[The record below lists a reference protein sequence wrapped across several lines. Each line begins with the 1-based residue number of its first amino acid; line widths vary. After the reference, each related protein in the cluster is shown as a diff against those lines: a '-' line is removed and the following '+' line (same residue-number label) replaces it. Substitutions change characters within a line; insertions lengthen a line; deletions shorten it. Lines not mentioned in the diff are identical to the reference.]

1 MWKGFSKV
9 FPSSR
14 TLRLLGVVL
23 LLPLTIQAQQR
34 PEVYTILGIS
44 VEGLT
49 SADPQA
55 IIANT
60 GLKPG
65 DEIVI
70 PGDQTRNAILRLYK
84 LRLFDDIQIVIDR
97 RTQEGVYLLIKV
109 TENPRLE
116 DLEIIGND
124 ELSEDDIREKIN
136 LIKGQVVTKQDLATV
151 VRLLKDEYANEGY
164 LNAEITPSLVPTG
177 DTASVRRNL
186 RLDIDEGKEVSVSE
200 IRFHGTQA
208 YDSDDLE
215 GEMDETSSSAW
226 WQFWAS
232 NNFKKKDYE
241 KDKDLILK
249 FYRNNGY
256 RDAEILRDSISF
268 DDARENLY
276 IDVFMYEG
284 PQYKIRN
291 ITWEGNVRYPTAL
304 LTARLGFEKGDIY
317 NQEEFQQN
325 LFRNESETDVAS
337 LYQDNGYLMFQVV
350 PEEIRVG
357 ADSLDLVMHVRE
369 GNQFRIRQVQ
379 ISGNT
384 KTYEKVIRREL
395 YTRPGDYFSRQAI
408 IRSIRQ
414 LAQLNYFNPEKIQPD
429 YRIVD
434 DKTVDLEYKVEEKSS
449 DTFNMSV
456 GYSGA
461 FGFNGGLGVTFN
473 NFALANPLRGGA
485 GQILNFDY
493 QFGEANR
500 YRTFSI
506 SFTEP
511 WMFDTPLLFGVSVF
525 DTRQIYFYDLRITG
539 GSIRVGRRF
548 KWPDYLFRGDWTL
561 RYQYNDI
568 INGGGYYPTGRTTQM
583 SIAQVISRNSTD
595 SPIFPTL
602 GSNFSLLTELSGG
615 PLPGTADYGKVVLN
629 MDFFI
634 PLGSSQRL
642 TLALLS
648 VFGGIFG
655 IGENPYIPPQ
665 ELFYMGGTGLGQFS
679 TTPLRGYDDRSIGPR
694 FTPGG
699 AVYGGQAM
707 MKYAVELRFAL
718 TLNPIPIYLLAFTE
732 AGNVWKD
739 PFTIDPTDLRR
750 SAGMGARLL
759 INPIGLIGFDY
770 AFGFDPYS
778 RLGRQPGWRF
788 HIQFGKGF

>member
-1 MWKGFSKV
+1 MFRSFKA
-9 FPSSR
+9 
-14 TLRLLGVVL
+14 LRLLVL
-23 LLPLTIQAQQR
+23 LLLVPHALTAQQK
-34 PEVYTILGIS
+34 PEPYRILGIA
-44 VEGLT
+44 VEGQT
-49 SADPQA
+49 TADPQS

-60 GLKPG
+60 GLKAG
-65 DEIVI
+65 DEIVV
-70 PGDQTRNAILRLYK
+70 PGDQTRSAILRLYQ
-84 LRLFDDIQIVIDR
+84 LRLFDDVQILIAN

-109 TENPRLE
+109 VENPRLE
-116 DLEIIGND
+116 DIVITGND
-124 ELSEDDIREKIN
+124 ELGEDDIRDKIN

-151 VRLLKDEYANEGY
+151 VRLLKDEYANEGF
-164 LNAEITPSLVPTG
+164 LNAQITPTLVAAA
-177 DTASVRRNL
+177 DTASRRRNL
-186 RLDIDEGKEVSVSE
+186 NIEIEEGKEVSVAE
-200 IRFHGTQA
+200 IRFHGNKV
-208 YDSDDLE
+208 YDAGDLE
-215 GEMDETSSSAW
+215 GEMEETSSSAW
-226 WQFWAS
+226 WQFWATNS
-232 NNFKKKDYE
+232 FNRKKYE
-241 KDKDLILK
+241 EDKALVIK
-249 FYRNNGY
+249 YYRNNGY
-256 RDAEILRDSISF
+256 RDAEILTDSISY
-268 DDARENLY
+268 DAERENLM
-276 IDVFMYEG
+276 IDVYMYEG

-291 ITWEGNVRYPTAL
+291 ITWEGNTRYPASL
-304 LTARLGFEKGDIY
+304 LTARLGFEKGDVY
-317 NQEEFQQN
+317 NQDEFQQN
-325 LFRNESETDVAS
+325 LFRNESESDVAS

-350 PEEIRVG
+350 PEEVRVG
-357 ADSLDLVMHVRE
+357 EDSLDLIMRVRE
-369 GNQFRIRQVQ
+369 GNQFRIRQIQ

-395 YTRPGDYFSRQAI
+395 QTRPGDTFSRQAI

-414 LAQLNYFNPEKIQPD
+414 LAQLNYFNPEKILPD

-473 NFALANPLRGGA
+473 NFAISNPLRGGA

-506 SFTEP
+506 GFTEP

-525 DTRQIYFYDLRITG
+525 DTRQVYFYDLRITG
-539 GSIRVGRRF
+539 GSLRVGRRF

-561 RYQYNDI
+561 RYQYNDV
-568 INGGGYYPTGRTTQM
+568 INGGGLYPVGRTTQM

-615 PLPGTADYGKVVLN
+615 PLPGAADYGKVVLN
-629 MDFFI
+629 VDFFI
-634 PLGSSQRL
+634 PLGSNQRL

-648 VFGGIFG
+648 AFGGIFG
-655 IGENPYIPPQ
+655 IGEDPYIPPQ

-679 TTPLRGYDDRSIGPR
+679 TTPLRGYEDRSVGPR
-694 FTPGG
+694 YSPTGPVF
-699 AVYGGQAM
+699 GGQAM
-707 MKYAVELRFAL
+707 MKYVLELRFAL

-732 AGNVWKD
+732 AGNVWAD
-739 PFTIDPTDLRR
+739 PFTIDPYDLRR
-750 SAGMGARLL
+750 AAGFGARLL

-770 AFGFDPYS
+770 AVGLDPYQ
-778 RLGRQPGWRF
+778 RGAPPPGWRF